1 MAYIELLRTVE
12 AFQTLSDDDLAVIEA
27 FCTQKKFRYGD
38 RLFKDGDAATN
49 LWVVAEGLID
59 LRFDLPG
66 RETSEES
73 TLSSVSENKIIGWSS
88 LVPPYKY
95 KLSAYC
101 ASNQCSAV
109 MIEREQLLKF
119 VSENPKIGYQV
130 LSAIL
135 QVVGRRFQRLQGS
148 ADDAP
153 LAPVKV
159 TVHMA
164 TCGIAAGAR
173 EVMKA
178 LTEEVARSGHDR
190 IQVSTSGC
198 IGKCWSEPN
207 ITVEVQHEG
216 PVIYQRMDSEKMR
229 RVFNDHIINGRIQ
242 NDWVLKGGEND

>member
-1 MAYIELLRTVE
+1 MAYIELLKTVE
-12 AFQTLSDDDLAVIEA
+12 AFQALSDDELAVIA
-27 FCTQKKFRYGD
+27 GFCTQRKFRHGD
-38 RLFKDGDAATN
+38 RLFKDGDAASH

-88 LVPPYKY
+88 LVSPYKY

-101 ASNQCSAV
+101 ASNQCKAV
-109 MIEREQLLKF
+109 MIEREQLMNFLSK
-119 VSENPKIGYQV
+119 NPKIGYQV
-130 LSAIL
+130 LSAML
-135 QVVGRRFQRLQGS
+135 QVVGRCFQSLQGS

-178 LTEEVARSGHDR
+178 LTEEVTKSGYDR
-190 IQVSTSGC
+190 VQVATSGC

-207 ITVEVQHEG
+207 ITVEIQHQG
-216 PVIYQRMDSEKMR
+216 PVIYEQMNPEKMR

-242 NDWVLKGGEND
+242 DDLVLKGGGND